1 MNETN
6 VRAVFSIICVLAM
19 FAVAGGGIV
28 EILRRKQGE
37 SLLRTGQ
44 FRLRM
49 FSVFVWLILLGSLA
63 YAVSFLWPHDERSVQ
78 QFLAVISG
86 VFSLLIIALLLL
98 AYDLWQV
105 GRQRRA
111 SHQSFERQL
120 EQLAREEARKVKP
133 LEEAPSHS
141 QKDDS

>member
-1 MNETN
+1 MNEMTM
-6 VRAVFSIICVLAM
+6 RSVFSIICVLAM
-19 FAVAGGGIV
+19 IIIAGGGV
-28 EILRRKQGE
+28 LEILRKKRGE
-37 SLLRTGQ
+37 SLLRNGQ
-44 FRLRM
+44 FFLRI
-49 FSVFVWLILLGSLA
+49 FSVFIWLILLGSLS
-63 YAVSFLWPHDERSVQ
+63 YAVSFLWPHDQQSVR

-120 EQLAREEARKVKP
+120 EKLA
-133 LEEAPSHS
+133 LEEAQKVQSLKEISS
-141 QKDDS
+141 QKDEL